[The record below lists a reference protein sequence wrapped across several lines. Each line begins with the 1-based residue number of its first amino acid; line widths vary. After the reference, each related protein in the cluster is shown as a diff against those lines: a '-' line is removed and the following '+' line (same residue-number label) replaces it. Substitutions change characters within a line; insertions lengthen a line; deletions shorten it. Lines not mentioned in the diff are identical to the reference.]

1 MVCTVYIYGLPSWWS
16 CGFYGVY
23 CTYGLPS
30 WCTCGFYGVWTS
42 QLVHVW
48 VLWCVHMDLDYPA
61 GARVG
66 SIVCTYGLHSWCT
79 CGYYGVYIWDY
90 LWVTQLVH
98 VCVLW
103 CVHMGLP
110 LSNPAGARVGSR
122 RAQLRKTKLT
132 INLGKIIKVL
142 QDVPH
147 PRLPTGKGGLHS
159 RVLYTY
165 IGLQLYTVPSD
176 WWKM

>member
-1 MVCTVYIYGLPSWWS
+1 M
-16 CGFYGVY
+16 
-23 CTYGLPS
+23 
-30 WCTCGFYGVWTS
+30 
-42 QLVHVW
+42 
-48 VLWCVHMDLDYPA
+48 
-61 GARVG
+61 
-66 SIVCTYGLHSWCT
+66 
-79 CGYYGVYIWDY
+79 
-90 LWVTQLVH
+90 H

-147 PRLPTGKGGLHS
+147 PRLPTGKGGLHTAQQS
-159 RVLYTY
+159 TVYVYWSTAIYCTLRLVKDVDLSIYLKEAADRY
-165 IGLQLYTVPSD
+165 IP
-176 WWKM
+176 